1 MYPSFINYPT
11 FDEQLQSMKADNSA
25 AAVFHE
31 GDMCLNF
38 FPDQQKVAVFWV
50 KEFLL
55 WR

>member
-1 MYPSFINYPT
+1 
-11 FDEQLQSMKADNSA
+11 MKADNSA

-38 FPDQQKVAVFWV
+38 FPDQQKDAGFFLV